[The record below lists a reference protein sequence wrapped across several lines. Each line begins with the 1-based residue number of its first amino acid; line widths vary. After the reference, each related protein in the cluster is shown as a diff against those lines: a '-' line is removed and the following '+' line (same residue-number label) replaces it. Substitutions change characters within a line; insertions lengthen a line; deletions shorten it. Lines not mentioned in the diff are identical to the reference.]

1 MDNELQPIQIKITTS
16 GANESVKSI
25 NSVTSA
31 LKELQNV
38 AKISTNLMSNFGN
51 TITKNKISNTFNVG
65 NTISQTSESSKKASK
80 NIKHFSTNLAKLGIT
95 FWSVNKSAKML
106 RQAMDESASWV
117 ENLNVMEVAFGSMS
131 ESAYKF
137 ARTTA
142 SGLGLNE
149 NQMLEYVSLF
159 QQMASAMGQTTETA
173 YMMSTSLTLLG
184 TDIASLYNKD
194 TRVTMEA
201 LRSAIAGQVKPVR
214 QFGLD
219 ITSYSIDALIEEMG
233 ILSGY
238 TSRMMTQAQKQLAR
252 TILLIEKS
260 RNSWGDL
267 AKTLNTYS
275 NQQKILQAQF
285 TNLKRAIGDFFVGTG
300 ENARIATRILYVLN
314 GVMMAIVETI
324 RAFIP
329 EVKSSGFNEM
339 GESAKDAKDDL
350 EDLNEELNSSLLSFD
365 KFNTLSSGENK
376 GNDYITLALQ
386 NKLAKE
392 YSDYM
397 AEWNSR
403 MEKVESTAHKIRDSI
418 MEWLGFVKNVSTYTK
433 LIREETEDTPAIY
446 AEYTEVQF
454 TLKDGIT
461 TLGVAKTLLISIL
474 SIMTAMKTI
483 NVFGN
488 LTKSLNVVNLA
499 KSGEMLTDA
508 LNVNKISGGWAILSK
523 SLFPIKSLITSISP
537 MALGIGAAIIAISG
551 SLMYLYKTNEDFRNS
566 VNELLST
573 LKELFMGI
581 VEPIANAIK
590 DLMPTLKELATNI
603 FGVIGQTLQ
612 AIAPILSIIVKL
624 LSDVLKLISPILSAI
639 IKIMSLAITPII
651 KSISNMINVLVKSLE
666 PLLKIM
672 ETLGK
677 IVEWVFN
684 MIRDISKSSFSQFI
698 EKIRSIFNSFETT
711 LRGRGN
717 TLFANGGYPD
727 RGQMFI
733 ANENGAE
740 LVGNIGGRTAV
751 ANNDMITQAIEDAA
765 YNGMIRATTST
776 NGTNNINL
784 RIDANSNDLSRALAK
799 SMIMEFQ
806 RQGYNLK
813 G

>member
-16 GANESVKSI
+16 GANEAVKSI

-31 LKELQNV
+31 LKELQNI

-95 FWSVNKSAKML
+95 FWSVDKSAKML

-117 ENLNVMEVAFGSMS
+117 ENLNVMEVAFGGMS
-131 ESAYKF
+131 ESAYQFTK
-137 ARTTA
+137 
-142 SGLGLNE
+142 SVSQGLGLDSNE
-149 NQMLEYVSLF
+149 MLEYVSLF

-173 YMMSTSLTLLG
+173 YMMSTALTLLG

-214 QFGLD
+214 QFGFD

-252 TILLIEKS
+252 TILLIQQS
-260 RNSWGDL
+260 RNAWGDL
-267 AKTLNTYS
+267 SKTINTYS

-285 TNLKRAIGDFFVGTG
+285 TNLKRAIGDLFVGAEG
-300 ENARIATRILYVLN
+300 RWGIATELLYRIN
-314 GVMMAIVETI
+314 GVLMAIVETI
-324 RAFIP
+324 RVFIP
-329 EVKSSGFNEM
+329 QAESSGFNEM
-339 GESAKDAKDDL
+339 GKSAKDAKDDL

-446 AEYTEVQF
+446 AEYTEVNWALGEGQTRIKIIRDF
-454 TLKDGIT
+454 INEIASTIKTIANGIR
-461 TLGVAKTLLISIL
+461 GVFASFLSNESFRRNISDVFMLIQKIIRLLFDADKSIL
-474 SIMTAMKTI
+474 PHIIEKFLQLANSILPVITNFIDVIVDIVTQIFSNKEIERLFDNIVDMAGIILPMIVK
-483 NVFGN
+483 F
-488 LTKSLNVVNLA
+488 LTPVVNLVGKLVDLLSNILLPGINDLLEA
-499 KSGEMLTDA
+499 F
-508 LNVNKISGGWAILSK
+508 NKIESWFDSWATPAMEKILD
-523 SLFPIKSLITSISP
+523 FISW
-537 MALGIGAAIIAISG
+537 IVDAINKFAKAI
-551 SLMYLYKTNEDFRNS
+551 
-566 VNELLST
+566 
-573 LKELFMGI
+573 
-581 VEPIANAIK
+581 
-590 DLMPTLKELATNI
+590 NI
-603 FGVIGQTLQ
+603 FGN
-612 AIAPILSIIVKL
+612 
-624 LSDVLKLISPILSAI
+624 D
-639 IKIMSLAITPII
+639 
-651 KSISNMINVLVKSLE
+651 
-666 PLLKIM
+666 
-672 ETLGK
+672 
-677 IVEWVFN
+677 FY
-684 MIRDISKSSFSQFI
+684 
-698 EKIRSIFNSFETT
+698 
-711 LRGRGN
+711 GR
-717 TLFANGGYPD
+717 FANGGYPD

-751 ANNDMITQAIEDAA
+751 ANNDMITQAIENAA
-765 YNGMIRATTST
+765 YNGMIRAATST

-784 RIDANSNDLSRALAK
+784 KIDANSNDLSRALAK